1 MFGLNKIGMLELIKK
16 IRNQTGAG
24 VIDIK
29 KALDEADGDEAKTI
43 ELLRKR
49 GLEKA
54 DKKGD
59 RDASEGIIA
68 SYVHSNGKV
77 AVLVKLLCET
87 DFVARNEEFVSL
99 GEDIAMH
106 IAAMNPKSISPD
118 QIPED
123 IVDEHKKM
131 WSEELVEEGK
141 PAEIVAKIME
151 GKEQKLRGENAL
163 LSQSFVKDPERT
175 VEEIVKEAAGKMGE
189 NIKVGEFTRMQL

>member
-1 MFGLNKIGMLELIKK
+1 MLELIKK

-29 KALDEADGDEAKTI
+29 KALDEAGGDETKAI

-59 RDASEGIIA
+59 REASEGVIA
-68 SYVHSNGKV
+68 SYVHSNGQV
-77 AVLVKLLCET
+77 ATLVKLLCET
-87 DFVARNEEFVSL
+87 DFVARNEEFVAL

-106 IAAMNPKSISPD
+106 IAAMNPKSVSPD
-118 QIPED
+118 EVPQE
-123 IVDEHKKM
+123 IVDQNKED
-131 WSEELVEEGK
+131 WAEELAKEGK
-141 PAEIVAKIME
+141 PAEIVEKIML

-163 LSQSFVKDPERT
+163 LSQAFVKDPDKT
-175 VEEIVKEAAGKMGE
+175 VEELIKEKAGKMGE
-189 NIKVGEFTRMQL
+189 NIQIGEFTRMEL

>member
-1 MFGLNKIGMLELIKK
+1 MLELIKK

-29 KALDEADGDEAKTI
+29 KALDEAKGDEKKAI

-87 DFVARNEEFVSL
+87 DFVARNEEFLAL

-106 IAAMNPKSISPD
+106 IAAMNPKCILPD
-118 QIPED
+118 QMS
-123 IVDEHKKM
+123 VDVVEEHKKM
-131 WSEELVEEGK
+131 WAEELEKEGK
-141 PAEIVAKIME
+141 PAEIVEKIML

-163 LSQSFVKDPERT
+163 LSQAFVKDPERT
-175 VEEIVKEAAGKMGE
+175 VEEIVKEKAGKMGE
-189 NIKVGEFTRMQL
+189 NIKIGEFTRMQL

>member
-1 MFGLNKIGMLELIKK
+1 MLELIKK

-29 KALDEADGDEAKTI
+29 KALDEAKGDETKAI

-59 RDASEGIIA
+59 RDANEGTIA

-87 DFVARNEEFVSL
+87 DFVARNEEFVAL

-106 IAAMNPKSISPD
+106 IAAMNPKSISPE
-118 QIPED
+118 QFPKD
-123 IVDEHKKM
+123 IVEEHKKM
-131 WSEELVEEGK
+131 WAEELKKEGK
-141 PAEIVAKIME
+141 PAEIVEKIMA

-163 LSQSFVKDPERT
+163 LSQAFVKDPERT
-175 VEEIVKEAAGKMGE
+175 VEEIVKEKAGKMGE
-189 NIKVGEFTRMQL
+189 NIKIGDFSRMQL

>member
-1 MFGLNKIGMLELIKK
+1 MLELIKK